1 MSTHMRPVTPIGTQN
16 SITIPAIASV
26 LPGTTRL
33 PTASAST
40 GMTINSTNS
49 AASRDRGWRMT
60 ASRSREVVARALW
73 NVMKANMSSTAGAI
87 QENWSGNSTPTSMH
101 KGAAAAMWRPMN
113 APMANHGF
121 VALPACTV
129 AIPSIA
135 FRPMAPHSHE
145 AVAASP
151 LPRASQTSRAPFRQR
166 VRPFGRRAVHQAK
179 PQQSLP

>member
-1 MSTHMRPVTPIGTQN
+1 
-16 SITIPAIASV
+16 
-26 LPGTTRL
+26 
-33 PTASAST
+33 
-40 GMTINSTNS
+40 
-49 AASRDRGWRMT
+49 MT

-73 NVMKANMSSTAGAI
+73 NVIKANMSSTAGAI

-129 AIPSIA
+129 AIPPIA
-135 FRPMAPHSHE
+135 FRPMAPHSHG

-151 LPRASQTSRAPFRQR
+151 LPCASQTSRAPFRQR
-166 VRPFGRRAVHQAK
+166 VRPFGRRAVHQANPSK
-179 PQQSLP
+179 VCHKSPDSRASLIPQGSLEIHRLRTLSRHSSCPI

>member
-1 MSTHMRPVTPIGTQN
+1 MGTQN
-16 SITIPAIASV
+16 SMTMPAMASV
-26 LPGTTRL
+26 LPGTARL
-33 PTASAST
+33 PTASANT
-40 GMTINSTNS
+40 GITINSTNS
-49 AASRDRGWRMT
+49 AASRDKGWRIT

-73 NVMKANMSSTAGAI
+73 NVMKANISSTAGAI

-101 KGAAAAMWRPMN
+101 RGAAAAMWRPMN

-135 FRPMAPHSHE
+135 FHPMAPHSHG
-145 AVAASP
+145 AVAVSP
-151 LPRASQTSRAPFRQR
+151 LTHANQISRTPYRQR
-166 VRPFGRRAVHQAK
+166 VRPFDPRAVHQAK